1 MDRKYS
7 ILIMDDDE
15 DFVKFLET
23 VLGLRGHNVHGY
35 TSVKE
40 FFNALRIEPPDVAIV
55 DMIIHEM
62 PGWQICKKIRSKG
75 FDDVKIIAIS
85 GILESEDMGRMSL
98 EADAFF
104 RKPIENEKID
114 EFEELLDELINKK

>member
-1 MDRKYS
+1 
-7 ILIMDDDE
+7 MDDDE
-15 DFVKFLET
+15 DFVKYLET
-23 VLGLRGHNVHGY
+23 KLGVRGHNVHGY

-85 GILESEDMGRMSL
+85 GILESEDTGRMNL

-104 RKPIENEKID
+104 RKPIENEKIGD
-114 EFEELLDELINKK
+114 LEELMDGLINNK